1 VSSPGTPEVSSAS
14 DFASRAATYDELRPV
29 EPGKFDWLAE
39 VGDLRGRRVL
49 DVGCGTGQVTVALAE
64 RYGAQAW
71 GVDPSAEMLA
81 VARRKAPDGISFELG
96 SAENLPF
103 ADGSFDAAFMALV
116 VHHLDRPLAFREIFR
131 ILVPEGRLG
140 ISTPDPGGFDKQW
153 MSKSD
158 PRSIRRSISRELA
171 LKRLHGR
178 WSSTFE
184 LLPPDEIA
192 TGIARAEREV
202 PDRVEY
208 TLGWLTVIAQR

>member
-1 VSSPGTPEVSSAS
+1 
-14 DFASRAATYDELRPV
+14 
-29 EPGKFDWLAE
+29 
-39 VGDLRGRRVL
+39 
-49 DVGCGTGQVTVALAE
+49 
-64 RYGAQAW
+64 
-71 GVDPSAEMLA
+71 MLA

-140 ISTPDPGGFDKQW
+140 ISTPDPGGLDKQW
-153 MSKSD
+153 MSKLFPSYVKVEERRFPTAASLHTELTAAGFASVQSD

-192 TGIARAEREV
+192 TGIARAEREL